1 MRDYRMDRMANLR
14 RGLSRLVA
22 TLIMSLLFPLFAS
35 FSGDFEC
42 SMSTSDPAWTL
53 DPPGTA
59 SGHDPPQ
66 TANDSASTPRG
77 VSVVVHV
84 LTNDTDPEG
93 DELQVDSVG
102 APAHGTATAQSD
114 GSVTYAP
121 VAGFD
126 GPDSFAYTISDGNG
140 GTDTA
145 SVSITVM
152 SASGDAL
159 RGRIAGAPEG
169 SWLKANANSFE

>member
-1 MRDYRMDRMANLR
+1 MRDYRTDGRANR
-14 RGLSRLVA
+14 RPGISRLVA
-22 TLIMSLLFPLFAS
+22 TLMMSLLLPLLAS
-35 FSGDFEC
+35 CGGSGGG
-42 SMSTSDPAWTL
+42 STSTP
-53 DPPGTA
+53 DPPGSP
-59 SGHDPPQ
+59 SGNDPPQ
-66 TANDSASTPRG
+66 AANDSASTPRG

-114 GSVTYAP
+114 ASVTYAL

-126 GPDSFAYTISDGNG
+126 GTDSFAYTISDANG

-145 SVSITVM
+145 HVS
-152 SASGDAL
+152 
-159 RGRIAGAPEG
+159 
-169 SWLKANANSFE
+169 